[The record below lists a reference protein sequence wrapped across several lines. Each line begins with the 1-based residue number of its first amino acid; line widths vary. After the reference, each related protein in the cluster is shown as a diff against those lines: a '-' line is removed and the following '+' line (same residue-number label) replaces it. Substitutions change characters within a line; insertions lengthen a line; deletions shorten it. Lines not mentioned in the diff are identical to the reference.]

1 MSRDLPADPSRIA
14 LITGAP
20 RRIGRAIALDLA
32 RHGWSIGVHCRVPDA
47 DAEATAAA
55 IRAEGVRATIIDADL
70 ADQAAVAGILPRL
83 AVELG
88 PCRLL
93 VNNASIFAYDDISTL
108 SAAGWNTALAVNL
121 TAPVLL
127 AQAFAAQLPRAE
139 RGNIVNIVDQR
150 VLKPTPHFF
159 AYAASKSAL
168 WAATQT
174 LAQALAPAIRVNA
187 IGPGP
192 VLASVHQSAAEF
204 DAQARATLLGHGTTP
219 AEIAAAVRFILD
231 APAMTGQLI
240 LLDGGQHLAWQ
251 TPDVGDGRG

>member
-1 MSRDLPADPSRIA
+1 MAADPGKIS
-14 LITGAP
+14 LVTGAP

-32 RHGWSIGVHCRVPDA
+32 RSGWSIGLHCRSRDDDA
-47 DAEATAAA
+47 LATAEAV
-55 IRAEGVRATIIDADL
+55 RAFGVRATVIAADL
-70 ADQAAVAGILPRL
+70 VDARAVGGIFDRL
-83 AVELG
+83 VDELG
-88 PCRLL
+88 APRLL
-93 VNNASIFAYDDISTL
+93 VNSASIFAYDDITSL
-108 SAAGWNTALAVNL
+108 SVASWNESLAVNL

-127 AQAFAAQLPRAE
+127 AQALAAHLPEGA
-139 RGNIVNIVDQR
+139 RGNIINIVDQR

-159 AYAASKSAL
+159 SYAASKSAL

-174 LAQALAPAIRVNA
+174 LAQALAPRIRVNA

-192 VLASVHQSAAEF
+192 VLASVHQSADQFE
-204 DAQARATLLGHGTTP
+204 AQARATLLGHGTTP
-219 AEIAAAVRFILD
+219 DEIAAAIRFILD